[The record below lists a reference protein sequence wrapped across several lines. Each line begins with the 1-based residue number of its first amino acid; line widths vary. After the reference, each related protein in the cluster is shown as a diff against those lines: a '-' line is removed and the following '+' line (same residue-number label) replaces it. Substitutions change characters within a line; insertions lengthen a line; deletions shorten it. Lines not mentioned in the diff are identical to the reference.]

1 MDDKM
6 RDVIKSAIREFER
19 LSYISPEDIPD
30 IPLYMDQITTFMDA
44 KLAACKRHPEDKIFT
59 KTMIN
64 NYTKNKLIPPPDK
77 KKYSRDH
84 LLSLIYVYYL
94 KDFLQIS
101 DIKTLLSALN
111 ETPFAHREEEAM
123 QSIYDAVFHLVKSQT
138 GYMTKDLLKRWKM
151 AREASFGTGGEEEN
165 GGMNGRPGAA
175 RAGGSDGDGYLNL
188 FAFVC
193 LLSFDVYV
201 KKKLIE
207 TVVDELESSR
217 ESFRED

>member
-6 RDVIKSAIREFER
+6 RNVIKSAIREFER
-19 LSYISPEDIPD
+19 LSYISPEDIPE

-123 QSIYDAVFHLVKSQT
+123 QSIYDAVFHLDEGPAEEMEDGQ
-138 GYMTKDLLKRWKM
+138 GGLLRDRRGREKRCG
-151 AREASFGTGGEEEN
+151 RRRVPESLRICLPPQLRRLCEEK
-165 GGMNGRPGAA
+165 A
-175 RAGGSDGDGYLNL
+175 D
-188 FAFVC
+188 
-193 LLSFDVYV
+193 
-201 KKKLIE
+201 
-207 TVVDELESSR
+207 
-217 ESFRED
+217 